1 MKNQK
6 RQPVSAVPCPEC
18 KTGSAVNK
26 REAYHAF
33 HSKKYSKRRKARK
46 SAEPKR
52 APRVGRDTNF
62 EYALTDP
69 SFAERVKPPKVFD
82 QDDGFIPKII
92 IWGVAIITFPIAI
105 AYGFD
110 RDLWEVGFWL
120 FGILIILLLI
130 KLDGAR
136 LKSNFARRR
145 QYDRTWL
152 CLTCGYQWVETK
164 NDVQKT

>member
-6 RQPVSAVPCPEC
+6 RQPVSVVPCPEC
-18 KTGSAVNK
+18 NRGSAVK
-26 REAYHAF
+26 KSEAYRAF

-52 APRVGRDTNF
+52 APQVGRDTNI
-62 EYALTDP
+62 EYVLTDP
-69 SFAERVKPPKVFD
+69 SFAERVTPPKLFYE
-82 QDDGFIPKII
+82 DDDFIPKII

-110 RDLWEVGFWL
+110 PDLYEDGLWL

-130 KLDGAR
+130 RLDRAR
-136 LKSNFARRR
+136 LKSYFA
-145 QYDRTWL
+145 L
-152 CLTCGYQWVETK
+152 
-164 NDVQKT
+164 